1 MSIPMRMTMSI
12 PMSMTIPMTI
22 PIPILMRTTTG
33 IPMPIST
40 GTDTHMF
47 IETCLGFSRVL
58 TDWNPMTV

>member
-12 PMSMTIPMTI
+12 PMSMTI

-47 IETCLGFSRVL
+47 IETCLIYIRLL